1 MLFRSPNFFHPE
13 ADVACVAMCADDAAR
28 TPQNVAVG
36 YLQALHHMDAF
47 SLAKSLKMPVLFVW
61 GEIPLR
67 PITVEELR
75 TAVPQANL
83 VAVPH
88 TGHFVHLDNP
98 AGFNAELDKFLGT
111 LPAHAG

>member
-1 MLFRSPNFFHPE
+1 
-13 ADVACVAMCADDAAR
+13 
-28 TPQNVAVG
+28 
-36 YLQALHHMDAF
+36 MDAF

>member
-1 MLFRSPNFFHPE
+1 
-13 ADVACVAMCADDAAR
+13 MCAADAAR

-47 SLAKSLKMPVLFVW
+47 SLAKSLKMPVLFIW

-75 TAVPQANL
+75 TAIPQANL
-83 VAVPH
+83 VAVPG
-88 TGHFVHLDNP
+88 TGHFVHLDNV
-98 AGFNAELDKFLGT
+98 AGFNEVLEKFMTGS
-111 LPAHAG
+111 